1 MELTVGME
9 CSGLDRNPGMG
20 LTVPRESKQALQE
33 PFLPNTMW
41 VWDSEGHL
49 ASGGDAPARRQQSA
63 QI

>member
-41 VWDSEGHL
+41 V
-49 ASGGDAPARRQQSA
+49 
-63 QI
+63 